1 MGPGIPVIDMKL
13 NHNLVSVKAI
23 YKTIYTVAVHVD
35 KEKTA
40 HTHIEVG
47 TSTHKDIYI
56 KHQSGFFQLWL
67 HNNNA
72 YICFQWGN
80 DEYF

>member
-35 KEKTA
+35 KENNV
-40 HTHIEVG
+40 HTP
-47 TSTHKDIYI
+47 TLK
-56 KHQSGFFQLWL
+56 
-67 HNNNA
+67 
-72 YICFQWGN
+72 
-80 DEYF
+80 

>member
-35 KEKTA
+35 KENNV
-40 HTHIEVG
+40 HTPTFEIG
-47 TSTHKDIYI
+47 KSTHKEIYT
-56 KHQSGFFQLWL
+56 KHPSQFFQL
-67 HNNNA
+67 
-72 YICFQWGN
+72 
-80 DEYF
+80 